1 MRQTILTLLL
11 SLTLCVPAT
20 AQSHNRKSKA
30 KTEAVDKTQQDQ
42 GVEAYSDTTGIDTD
56 SIVQDSLDA
65 SNDTS
70 GLSDY
75 NTINTPVDD
84 MKEVSDVVKLM
95 LDIFMPYIIIV
106 FIVFLIVCILIF
118 MLIRMVIKSNERRRM
133 EAMNRYNQYQYYE
146 NFRREQAQ
154 RAPQDSYAQANPQ
167 ANAQADQQGPGAG
180 PRQGDSQT
188 RPQGEY
194 QAFAQR
200 GYQHQYQEADYDDRS
215 LWDRLRY
222 MRVPDDPESRKSYF
236 RGVRNFFL
244 GIGLAL
250 FSIFI
255 DAEPL
260 AGIGFLVTCWGVGQI
275 VIALSFGKNYRQPNS
290 SSQQSG
296 QYAPNQQ
303 GQQTE
308 QRRQTAQGQPDD
320 QRQDSNQPT
329 QE

>member
-11 SLTLCVPAT
+11 ALTLCVPAT
-20 AQSHNRKSKA
+20 AQSHNSKSKA

-65 SNDTS
+65 NNDTS

-75 NTINTPVDD
+75 NTTNTPVDD
-84 MKEVSDVVKLM
+84 MKEVSDVVNLM
-95 LDIFMPYIIIV
+95 LNSFMPFIIIA

-154 RAPQDSYAQANPQ
+154 RAPQDS
-167 ANAQADQQGPGAG
+167 NAQAAQQGPGAG
-180 PRQGDSQT
+180 PGQGDSQA

-200 GYQHQYQEADYDDRS
+200 GYQQQYQEADYDDRS

-250 FSIFI
+250 FSIFVG
-255 DAEPL
+255 AEAL

-290 SSQQSG
+290 SFQQNG

-308 QRRQTAQGQPDD
+308 QRQQTAQGQPDD
-320 QRQDSNQPT
+320 QRADSNPPT
-329 QE
+329 QG